1 MAAWQLA
8 HAYPTVN
15 LLRAGSVAVIEL
27 NRPESL
33 NAWNRQLGV
42 DLRAAV
48 ERVAGD
54 EDVRA
59 VMLRGAG
66 RAFSSGADLR
76 EVLNTTGQRRPD
88 VYRILTELYNPIITG
103 VRRMP
108 KPVVAAVHGPA
119 VGIGCSLALACD
131 LIVAAESA
139 YFMLAFVNIGLAPDG
154 GASAFVAA
162 RAGAARAAEMAMLG
176 DRVPAAQALQ
186 WGLINEMVS
195 GAEFT
200 AESDTLVERLAQ
212 GPTRSYAGTKR
223 QLNRWLYDGLDDQLE
238 LEARL
243 QREVAATDDFA
254 EGVAAYLGRRQAHY
268 QGK

>member
-1 MAAWQLA
+1 M
-8 HAYPTVN
+8 
-15 LLRAGSVAVIEL
+15 
-27 NRPESL
+27 
-33 NAWNRQLGV
+33 

-48 ERVAGD
+48 DHVAGD

-59 VMLRGAG
+59 VLLRGVG

-76 EVLNTTGQRRPD
+76 AVLDPADQRRPD

-103 VRRMP
+103 IRRMA

-131 LIVAAESA
+131 FVVATESA
-139 YFMLAFVNIGLAPDG
+139 YFMLAFVNIGLTPDG

-186 WGLINEMVS
+186 WGLINEVVS
-195 GAEFT
+195 DAEFT
-200 AESDTLVERLAQ
+200 AESDALVERLAQ
-212 GPTRSYAGTKR
+212 GPTCSYAGTKR
-223 QLNRWLYDGLDDQLE
+223 QLNRWLYAGLDDQLE

-254 EGVAAYLGRRQAHY
+254 EGVAAFLDKRQPRY